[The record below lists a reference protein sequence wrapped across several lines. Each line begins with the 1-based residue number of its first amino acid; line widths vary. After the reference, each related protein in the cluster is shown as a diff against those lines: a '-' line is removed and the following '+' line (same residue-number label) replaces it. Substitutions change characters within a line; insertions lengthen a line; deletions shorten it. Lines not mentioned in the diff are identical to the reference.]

1 MFKAFFLSLL
11 FTFLLFGEND
21 KDYPFMGVSISTQNI
36 NTDLEDASWK
46 GGIAL
51 TYGQQSLDWRTI
63 FSLDY
68 TQDSYFGAHV
78 EIDKILLDDMFG
90 TAKLRPYLGA
100 VVGYMSYDDNNLKLA
115 YEETNGF
122 YFGGNFGFIIY
133 ASDNVDIDI
142 SYHYYSVQNLDFLDD
157 LHGATLAM
165 HYFF

>member
-1 MFKAFFLSLL
+1 
-11 FTFLLFGEND
+11 
-21 KDYPFMGVSISTQNI
+21 
-36 NTDLEDASWK
+36 
-46 GGIAL
+46 
-51 TYGQQSLDWRTI
+51 
-63 FSLDY
+63 
-68 TQDSYFGAHV
+68 
-78 EIDKILLDDMFG
+78 MFG

-100 VVGYMSYDDNNLKLA
+100 VVGYMSYDDNNLNIPLNLDPEDSEL

-142 SYHYYSVQNLDFLDD
+142 SYHYYSVQNLNFLDD